1 MKKIAALLSVLLVC
15 FSAFAK
21 PKNKTLV
28 VYFSQT
34 GNTDSVSKFIANETG
49 ADLFKV
55 ELTRPYT
62 AEELNW
68 RDENSRISVEL
79 KSGTLPDNSVVKE
92 VPNLKDYDTVFIG
105 YPIWRGTPS
114 FGIQTWVKGK
124 DFGKKTIIP
133 FCTSGSSPIGDTP
146 KKLQSISKNGNWL
159 YGKRFG
165 KTATQKEVSDWLKN
179 IKY

>member
-55 ELTRPYT
+55 ELTQPYT

>member
-55 ELTRPYT
+55 ELTQPYT

-68 RDENSRISVEL
+68 RDENSRISKEL